1 MKMKK
6 LLIHIVIIAGL
17 FFVIDRTAG
26 LILKQLYSQ
35 SNATDEYKIGYA
47 NAETTDDMLFMGSSR
62 CLHHFV
68 PSVFEEAYG
77 MTCFNAADWGI
88 KNIYYHY
95 GLLGNI
101 LSRYTPKVIVLEIH
115 PCDYL
120 DTPYS
125 GTERAGSLA
134 PFCGMSDECDEM
146 LKISGKYWPY
156 KLSMVYR
163 YTGSLPALL
172 FGRWGG
178 MDRSLKGWKPLDG
191 QLDTTGLKAEEFPF
205 PVHQEKLQ
213 LLERFIQDCQTK
225 GIHLSFIVSPMYIC
239 TKQDVFKVPRDLAKR
254 YNIPIFDYFRDQ
266 QFMGHA
272 ELFYDYGHLNREGAV
287 IFSKKVCNDLK
298 PQITQINIEILKD

>member
-1 MKMKK
+1 MKK
-6 LLIHIVIIAGL
+6 IIIHIFIITAL
-17 FFVIDRTAG
+17 FFVFDRATG
-26 LILKQLYSQ
+26 FVLKQLYSH

-47 NAETTDDMLFMGSSR
+47 NAETTDDLLFMGSSR

-68 PSVFEEAYG
+68 PSVFEKAYG

-101 LSRYTPKVIVLEIH
+101 LSRYTPKVIVFEIH

-125 GTERAGSLA
+125 G
-134 PFCGMSDECDEM
+134 GMSDECDEM

-156 KLSMVYR
+156 KLSTVYR

-191 QLDTTGLKAEEFPF
+191 QLDTIGLKAEEFPF
-205 PVHQEKLQ
+205 KVHQQKVQ

-225 GIHLSFIVSPMYIC
+225 NIKLCFIVSPMYIC
-239 TKQDVFKVPRDLAKR
+239 TGQDVYKVPRDLAKQ
-254 YNIPIFDYFRDQ
+254 YNIPFFDYFRAP

-272 ELFYDYGHLNREGAV
+272 ELFYDYGHLNREGAT
-287 IFSKKVCNDLK
+287 IFSEKVCD
-298 PQITQINIEILKD
+298 ELKDFIKN